1 MESKQFDQ
9 NSLNGCYAIPNIS
22 GSASISLSPWLL
34 QSIHFSE
41 NVYAMYLVYRQL
53 VYVYINAHCYHK
65 WTNECICVGALLL
78 CCLALFGDYL
88 CARLERYWENVVGCD
103 CCSIQYICCW
113 MFGVVCGCAR
123 LRQELPL
130 FQLISQQYTL
140 FQLSCARARTRN
152 TRERA
157 REIFSFI
164 SHWKSVAKKNNE

>member
-1 MESKQFDQ
+1 
-9 NSLNGCYAIPNIS
+9 
-22 GSASISLSPWLL
+22 
-34 QSIHFSE
+34 
-41 NVYAMYLVYRQL
+41 MYLVYRQL

-152 TRERA
+152 TREREQE
-157 REIFSFI
+157 RSFRSSPI
-164 SHWKSVAKKNNE
+164 ENQWQKRTMNKDEQENMNKVILFVCVPQRDSKRKETELSIERLKRIE